1 MYGVMARIFQPIGKM
16 SSMKKTSINKTR
28 QQKIAD
34 DQARDLSDYPHDPDN
49 DANVTKEDLEN
60 LGDVYGDQDMG
71 EDESTGNAR
80 VDELDNQEGLD
91 IPGAELDNEGEEIG
105 AEDEENN
112 YYSLGGERHEDLE
125 NDEP

>member
-1 MYGVMARIFQPIGKM
+1 M

-49 DANVTKEDLEN
+49 EANVTKEDLEN
-60 LGDVYGDQDMG
+60 LGDVHGDQDMG

-91 IPGAELDNEGEEIG
+91 IPGSELDNEGEAIG